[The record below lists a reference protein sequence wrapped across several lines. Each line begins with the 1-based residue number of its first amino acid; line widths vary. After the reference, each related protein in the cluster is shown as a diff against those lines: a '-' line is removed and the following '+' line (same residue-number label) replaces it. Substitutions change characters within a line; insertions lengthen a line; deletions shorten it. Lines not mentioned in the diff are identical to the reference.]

1 MEIRTYEDLKYW
13 VRQPNCAVDG
23 KPPLIIFLH
32 GAGTRGE
39 DMERL
44 KNNTF
49 FVHTKPFENFPF
61 LSVAPLCAQDQTWFD
76 YMPKLKGMIRSIL
89 AAGEAD
95 PKRVYLI
102 GNSMGGYGT
111 WQLAM
116 SVPELF
122 AAIVPVCGGG
132 MYWNAGRLQ
141 NVPVWAFHGGKDP
154 TVFVEES
161 QKMVDAVNRK
171 GGNAKLT
178 IYPEHK
184 HDSWTDT
191 FSNRAVYDWLLTHE
205 NAAAALTDEYNN
217 AEVYG

>member
-1 MEIRTYEDLKYW
+1 MLLYGSKIPLLDGFGGVFWIPGQGDLL
-13 VRQPNCAVDG
+13 VRLISTQSKGGNQSYDTIDLCLLYVRDLPNPTPVSFGDINLLRNG
-23 KPPLIIFLH
+23 
-32 GAGTRGE
+32 
-39 DMERL
+39 
-44 KNNTF
+44 
-49 FVHTKPFENFPF
+49 
-61 LSVAPLCAQDQTWFD
+61 Q
-76 YMPKLKGMIRSIL
+76 
-89 AAGEAD
+89 
-95 PKRVYLI
+95 RVYLI

-178 IYPEHK
+178 VYPEHK

-217 AEVYG
+217 AEAYG